1 MADEIATTKTSSSP
15 GGVILQRDGSSVRSL
30 DVLHDSK
37 KVEIIFEDLSVS
49 VPVKGPSKRTAA
61 EQRKVILKGVTGKV
75 QPSRLMAMMGSSG
88 AGKTTLLD
96 VLAGNTQAGVKV
108 EGQLNVNG
116 APRRL
121 REFRQTSCYVLQS
134 DVLLS
139 SATVRES
146 IATSALLKLPST
158 VSKEDKLKRVE
169 DIVRELGLVSC
180 ANTLIGDEVLGIKGI
195 SGGQKRRV
203 SIGVE
208 LVKDPAAIFLD
219 EPTSGLDSEVAVH
232 LVELLGKMCAKG
244 RTVALTIHQPNSL
257 ITSQFVDFL
266 LLADGKLAY
275 GGPWEDAVAFFNRAG
290 LKCPQFMNP
299 SDYFIHVVDDHLDAL
314 VDQQEASKKLSVDV
328 EVPTVDSSRSM
339 ATGEGEVDKPLKDA
353 PVEPAWYQIYV
364 LMVRNLRTY
373 VRNPVYLISETS
385 QYAFMGLFV
394 GLMYLQLN
402 NSVETG
408 VSDRI
413 ASIWYAFVLLPVSPR
428 PTAQPLTHPHALPPS
443 SLPLRFGMAVLSF
456 TPSFS
461 AVVAWDKDRVVLK
474 RESGQAMYNVTS
486 WFLARSLVNIPL
498 QCVQTLMYCVIAYFM
513 VGYTIT
519 WANCLVYY
527 CAYALFQISSESIG
541 LMTAACTPT
550 AAYATL
556 ALTFVLLILLS
567 FSGFLVSSVPVYFQ
581 WVSKISYLTYALS
594 AIVVQ
599 IFDNTDFVCETGNGC
614 EQGAVIPGSDLIPPS
629 ADNGLSPGINL
640 LILLGITYVRRDPLP
655 RLAHSPTHSL
665 SHSRSF
671 IRQRRVQVF
680 DACVD
685 LRRNVYR
692 IPLILL
698 CDRRASRPRTRH
710 AHG

>member
-1 MADEIATTKTSSSP
+1 MQLSESSTSAGALEALHSSKMMAIEFEN
-15 GGVILQRDGSSVRSL
+15 LQ
-30 DVLHDSK
+30 
-37 KVEIIFEDLSVS
+37 VS
-49 VPVKGPSKRTAA
+49 VPIKGPSKRTSG
-61 EQRKVILKGVTGKV
+61 QDRKMILKGVSGKL

-96 VLAGNTQAGVKV
+96 VLAGNTPTGVKV
-108 EGQLNVNG
+108 QGLVQVNG

-121 REFRQTSCYVLQS
+121 VEFRQAACYVMQS

-146 IATSALLKLPST
+146 IATSALLKLPS
-158 VSKEDKLKRVE
+158 SISRQEKLKRVE
-169 DIVRELGLVSC
+169 NIVRELGLVSC

-232 LVELLGKMCAKG
+232 LVELLGEMCSKG

-257 ITSQFVDFL
+257 ITAQFVDFM

-275 GGPWEDAVAFFNRAG
+275 GGPWADAVDFFMRAG
-290 LKCPQFMNP
+290 LKCPQYMNP
-299 SDYFIHVVDDHLDAL
+299 SDYFIHVVDENIDAL
-314 VDQQEASKKLSVDV
+314 VEQQEASKKLSMDV
-328 EVPTVDSSRSM
+328 EVPSIGDDTAQAKL
-339 ATGEGEVDKPLKDA
+339 ATTEEKAFKDE
-353 PVEPAWYQIYV
+353 PVEPVWYQIYV
-364 LMVRNLRTY
+364 LAVRNLRTY

-413 ASIWYAFVLLPVSPR
+413 ASVW
-428 PTAQPLTHPHALPPS
+428 
-443 SLPLRFGMAVLSF
+443 FGMAVLSF

-461 AVVAWDKDRVVLK
+461 AVVAWDKDRVVLR
-474 RESGQAMYNVTS
+474 RESGQAMYSVLS
-486 WFLARSLVNIPL
+486 WFSARSIVNIPV
-498 QCVQTLMYCVIAYFM
+498 QCIQALLYCVIAYFM

-519 WANCLVYY
+519 WANFFVFYG
-527 CAYALFQISSESIG
+527 AYALFQITSESIG

-567 FSGFLVSSVPVYFQ
+567 FSGFLVSSVPVYFR

-594 AIVVQ
+594 AIIVQ
-599 IFDNTDFVCETGNGC
+599 IFDTTEFVCETGNGC
-614 EQGAVIPGSDLIPPS
+614 VEGATIPGSSLIPPS
-629 ADNGLSPGINL
+629 TDNGLSPGVNL
-640 LILLGITYVRRDPLP
+640 LILLGIT
-655 RLAHSPTHSL
+655 
-665 SHSRSF
+665 
-671 IRQRRVQVF
+671 IGCRV
-680 DACVD
+680 
-685 LRRNVYR
+685 LTLL
-692 IPLILL
+692 LIYGALWIGFL
-698 CDRRASRPRTRH
+698 
-710 AHG
+710 

>member
-1 MADEIATTKTSSSP
+1 MADEIATKTSSSP

-37 KVEIIFEDLSVS
+37 KVEITFENLSVS
-49 VPVKGPSKRTAA
+49 VPVKGPSKRTAV

-339 ATGEGEVDKPLKDA
+339 ATGEGEMDKPLKDA

-428 PTAQPLTHPHALPPS
+428 PTAEPPN
-443 SLPLRFGMAVLSF
+443 R
-456 TPSFS
+456 
-461 AVVAWDKDRVVLK
+461 
-474 RESGQAMYNVTS
+474 
-486 WFLARSLVNIPL
+486 
-498 QCVQTLMYCVIAYFM
+498 
-513 VGYTIT
+513 
-519 WANCLVYY
+519 
-527 CAYALFQISSESIG
+527 
-541 LMTAACTPT
+541 
-550 AAYATL
+550 
-556 ALTFVLLILLS
+556 
-567 FSGFLVSSVPVYFQ
+567 
-581 WVSKISYLTYALS
+581 
-594 AIVVQ
+594 
-599 IFDNTDFVCETGNGC
+599 
-614 EQGAVIPGSDLIPPS
+614 
-629 ADNGLSPGINL
+629 
-640 LILLGITYVRRDPLP
+640 
-655 RLAHSPTHSL
+655 SPTHTHSL
-665 SHSRSF
+665 PPPFPSGLGWRSCHSHRPSRQSSRGTRTGLCSKESRARRCTTSHHGFSPGRSSTSRSSAC
-671 IRQRRVQVF
+671 RRSCT
-680 DACVD
+680 A
-685 LRRNVYR
+685 
-692 IPLILL
+692 
-698 CDRRASRPRTRH
+698 
-710 AHG
+710 